1 MLLVTKLGEDNTCAK
16 FLSKFL
22 MLESGIV
29 RLVTGQGRIF
39 GRDLGLDV
47 HSGVGIFFD
56 ERPGSTPVQFS
67 ILNPLDSAPAFLAC
81 LNRLEDARRLS
92 VAA

>member
-1 MLLVTKLGEDNTCAK
+1 
-16 FLSKFL
+16 
-22 MLESGIV
+22 
-29 RLVTGQGRIF
+29 
-39 GRDLGLDV
+39 
-47 HSGVGIFFD
+47 VGIFFD

-92 VAA
+92 VRA